1 MWNRL
6 KRNLKNVFYKQFY
19 SRESII
25 SRVIVTRKKL
35 KKLKKFIN
43 IY

>member
-6 KRNLKNVFYKQFY
+6 KRILKNVFYKQFY
-19 SRESII
+19 SRESIV

-35 KKLKKFIN
+35 KKMKKFIN